1 MNKQCNDIIKLYKYK
16 QYLKGLNKTKEYEL
30 LCKLEKRNKEE
41 LVMIAFAN
49 CQKLIGLGEDYEP
62 VYEDVK

>member
-49 CQKLIGLGEDYEP
+49 CQKLIDLGEDYEP